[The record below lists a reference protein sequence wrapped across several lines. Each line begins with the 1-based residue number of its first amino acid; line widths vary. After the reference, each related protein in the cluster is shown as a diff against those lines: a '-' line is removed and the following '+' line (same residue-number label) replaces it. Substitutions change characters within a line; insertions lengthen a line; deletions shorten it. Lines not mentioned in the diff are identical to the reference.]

1 MQCVRVCEAVEDAG
15 GPSTW
20 DTACTREAGSA
31 TGLQQARPPEPLDV
45 RPEAMAARQAVDTP
59 VAAAAVT
66 TAVTETAILRNH
78 CLC

>member
-1 MQCVRVCEAVEDAG
+1 MQCVRVCVTVEGAG
-15 GPSTW
+15 GPSAW

-31 TGLQQARPPEPLDV
+31 TGLQRARPPESLDV

-66 TAVTETAILRNH
+66 TAVTVTAILRKH
-78 CLC
+78 CPC